1 MNHEDTKAKR
11 LHEDY
16 FVLLSAFES
25 LWFKFK
31 LTRYIHKLL
40 KRYLL
45 SILCQPLLK
54 ILQLRI

>member
-1 MNHEDTKAKR
+1 MNHEDTKTQR

-31 LTRYIHKLL
+31 PNPSIPQDYRMNH
-40 KRYLL
+40 YLNFKDRA
-45 SILCQPLLK
+45 P
-54 ILQLRI
+54 